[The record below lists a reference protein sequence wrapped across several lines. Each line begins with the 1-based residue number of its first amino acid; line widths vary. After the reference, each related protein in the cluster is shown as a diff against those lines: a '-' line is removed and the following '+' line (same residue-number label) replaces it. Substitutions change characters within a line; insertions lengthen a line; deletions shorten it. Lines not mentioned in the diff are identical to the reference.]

1 MSRETIARILK
12 EKRRASKMSV
22 EEVADKLKTLY
33 QIEISAK
40 SLYSYE
46 SGHRQPDADL
56 LLALCNIY
64 GITDILQEFSFLEHE
79 SVDNVQNLKEKA
91 PVSQENPEIT
101 EARAIRLYQALLSN
115 GWIQEG
121 EDITEEQLEV
131 LDGIS
136 KILSA
141 LFNKSQ

>member
-1 MSRETIARILK
+1 MSRESIARVLK

-64 GITDILQEFSFLEHE
+64 GITDILQEFSFPEYE
-79 SVDNVQNLKEKA
+79 
-91 PVSQENPEIT
+91 PVGNTKNTTDEYNEIT
-101 EARAIRLYQALLSN
+101 KEEITKLLYDVVIKL
-115 GWIQEG
+115 GWIKSG
-121 EDITEEQLEV
+121 EELTQKQIDILKAIVILLES
-131 LDGIS
+131 GYS
-136 KILSA
+136 P
-141 LFNKSQ
+141 KS